1 MNSAGV
7 AEMLKLPQ
15 WFSCYTH
22 MTALSGLDSGAGRV
36 MSGGVVHFW
45 TQVTPNV
52 KHKKKTNNKSA
63 RDMPV
68 RHLCLIC
75 HTI

>member
-52 KHKKKTNNKSA
+52 KHKKKRQITSL
-63 RDMPV
+63 PE
-68 RHLCLIC
+68 IC
-75 HTI
+75 QWDTCV